1 MKIVRYVA
9 LSLLALPLTYQ
20 LTSLWINTKWSEI
33 TWTWLNQMFQQNL
46 GLASDVELILTV
58 ACFFVISLAISI
70 FLFCVFQHVIQWTRR
85 SSKTYGHRD

>member
-70 FLFCVFQHVIQWTRR
+70 FLFCVFQLVIQWARR
-85 SSKTYGHRD
+85 SSKTYSHRD